1 MHDYGIFEYIYQY
14 PNEIKQRVF
23 TQIISQITHGHV
35 LDLGCGKAGLYWS
48 LGYIQRVEQVAFFD
62 YWADNCAFLQTSLN
76 ELSAGQLEKDY
87 HRVASFLQTRQLLH
101 PSCSF
106 EELAEEIVTRMG
118 DIRSFDFLTDMVQ
131 DRYDFILCLQSLE
144 CVSDTTELEQ
154 AIAQIHTMLHP
165 GGTCLGTVLRYH
177 SRTDFTEQLI
187 AVKLDGQLNPP
198 AELLEAAF
206 RRNSFSQVALQNISI
221 PESSYNE
228 MLLFTARRDKA

>member
-23 TQIISQITHGHV
+23 THVISQITHGHV

-48 LGYIQRVEQVAFFD
+48 LGYIERVKQVAFFD

-87 HRVASFLQTRQLLH
+87 HPVASFLQTRQLLH
-101 PSCSF
+101 PSLSF
-106 EELAEEIVTRMG
+106 ETLAEEIVTKVV
-118 DIRSFDFLTDMVQ
+118 DIRSFDFLTDTVQ

-144 CVSDTTELEQ
+144 CVNNTTELEQ
-154 AIAQIHTMLHP
+154 AIAQIHVMLHP

-206 RRNSFSQVALQNISI
+206 RRNGFSQVALQSISI

-228 MLLFTARRDKA
+228 MLLFTAR